1 MKSIKVGDNNLID
14 YSYDDNGLT
23 IKRSYGNQQNINYL
37 YDTDK
42 NKASIKQNDNI
53 LYIYIYDEYGALK
66 SIKDSTSNRI
76 IVYSIDAD
84 DVSVTEETGD
94 GVYHKFYSKENKSVE
109 MIGDKTYTTLVNNP
123 NKKYWLAAD
132 NIYSTYLK
140 KTDKFERTSSESMYK
155 ALHDSGENDIESF
168 KKILYNKE
176 YNYIT
181 SGENATSEF
190 ISKLKYTGGYNR
202 TINYGYDKNGKITRI
217 GNDVYVYDEAGQLW
231 TIVKKVDKGTE
242 KIKSN
247 SRNGQVIKGY

>member
-1 MKSIKVGDNNLID
+1 
-14 YSYDDNGLT
+14 
-23 IKRSYGNQQNINYL
+23 
-37 YDTDK
+37 
-42 NKASIKQNDNI
+42 
-53 LYIYIYDEYGALK
+53 
-66 SIKDSTSNRI
+66 
-76 IVYSIDAD
+76 
-84 DVSVTEETGD
+84 
-94 GVYHKFYSKENKSVE
+94 